1 MRNFLLQKGS
11 KKQPYV
17 SVTCQVSHILK
28 TEKHL
33 NPSLDGAM
41 EYDSG
46 NMYGVSRSISN
57 EERKSSRGYAL
68 IQKGTA
74 FDKLKFEK

>member
-1 MRNFLLQKGS
+1 
-11 KKQPYV
+11 
-17 SVTCQVSHILK
+17 
-28 TEKHL
+28 
-33 NPSLDGAM
+33 M

-46 NMYGVSRSISN
+46 NMYGASKPISN
-57 EERKSSRGYAL
+57 KERKNSRGYAL